1 MEFTEKCLGE
11 IPMTTSQESSQDSH
25 KDAPSEGSNAGPIP
39 LWESQEVSQ
48 PNREDH
54 NALIRVL
61 DETNTCLKEA
71 ADELESLSESALEGV
86 DLDGATFSE
95 LQEDMHNLRDKA
107 AEVN

>member
-1 MEFTEKCLGE
+1 
-11 IPMTTSQESSQDSH
+11 MTTSQESSQDSH